1 MTNTQIC
8 SPSSTLIAIPES
20 PTRLSQMRIRHPRV
34 MDMKDELST
43 LIYEGSQD
51 SILLVCGPTGV
62 GKTTLAEIMVES
74 AIQESKS
81 LMDRDAGIIP
91 AIYVEAP
98 SSGETEFSWRLFYH
112 RILAELEGSFSM
124 PKTAYGVDITTNQMV
139 KPGGSSRNTLSAL
152 RLAVGRA
159 MRERKV
165 QFLVIDEAAH
175 IIRQTR
181 QMQRQLDTLK
191 SIANECEAQILLIGS
206 YDLYQLVSLSGQ
218 LARRTHVLHFERYR
232 QDRPEDENAFHACVK
247 KFQSQLPNLWGEQL
261 MRHAYALQ
269 ENVLGCVGTLNTV
282 LTRAAV
288 LAGKDGKWSV
298 EALRRAFLTDA
309 QRDRI
314 LTEIL
319 EGETAINPGLTRK
332 MKQFPQKASRV
343 PARSAA

>member
-1 MTNTQIC
+1 MNNIR
-8 SPSSTLIAIPES
+8 SSLDSTLIAIPES
-20 PTRLSQMRIRHPRV
+20 PRRLSEMRIRHPRV
-34 MDMKDELST
+34 MLLKDELST

-74 AIQESKS
+74 AIKESES
-81 LMDRDAGIIP
+81 LMNIDAGIIP

-112 RILAELEGSFSM
+112 RILAQLEGSFSM
-124 PKTAYGVDITTNQMV
+124 PKTAYRVDATTNQMV
-139 KPGGSSRNTLSAL
+139 KPGGASSNTLSAL

-159 MRERKV
+159 MRERKTK
-165 QFLVIDEAAH
+165 FLVIDEAAH

-191 SIANECEAQILLIGS
+191 SLANECEAQIILIGS
-206 YDLYQLVSLSGQ
+206 YDLYQLVSLSAQ

-247 KFQSQLPNLWGEQL
+247 KFQSQLQNLWGEQL
-261 MRHAYALQ
+261 MPHANALQ
-269 ENVLGCVGTLNTV
+269 DNVLGCIGTLNTV
-282 LTRAAV
+282 LTRAAM

-298 EALRRAFLTDA
+298 EALRRALLTNA

-314 LTEIL
+314 LSEIL
-319 EGETAINPGLTRK
+319 EGETAINRK
-332 MKQFPQKASRV
+332 HPTSTVWINAV
-343 PARSAA
+343 

>member
-1 MTNTQIC
+1 MNNTH
-8 SPSSTLIAIPES
+8 SRLDSTLLAIPDS
-20 PTRLSQMRIRHPRV
+20 PRRLSEMRIRHPRV
-34 MDMKDELST
+34 MLMKEELST

-74 AIQESKS
+74 AIKESQS
-81 LMDRDAGIIP
+81 LMNRDAGIIP

-112 RILAELEGSFSM
+112 RILAQMEGSFSM
-124 PKTAYGVDITTNQMV
+124 PKTAYGVDATTNQMV
-139 KPGGSSRNTLSAL
+139 KPGGASSNTLSAL

-159 MRERKV
+159 MRERKTK
-165 QFLVIDEAAH
+165 FLVIDEAAH
-175 IIRQTR
+175 IIRQTQ

-191 SIANECEAQILLIGS
+191 SLANECEAQIILIGS

-247 KFQSQLPNLWGEQL
+247 KFQSQLQSLWGEQL
-261 MRHAYALQ
+261 MRHANALQ
-269 ENVLGCVGTLNTV
+269 DNVLGCIGTLNTV
-282 LTRAAV
+282 LTRAAM

-298 EALRRAFLTDA
+298 EALRRALLTVA

-319 EGETAINPGLTRK
+319 EGETAINPGLTRN
-332 MKQFPQKASRV
+332 MKQVFRNAPRA